1 MRKVAIV
8 IGLESYDYD
17 SDSYRTVATSITDWV
32 EVSDDDYKI
41 LIDNQWRSNF
51 RVIEQ
56 PKHPEDFIKKTVA
69 DYLKAAK
76 EEQLRQEA
84 EKKKR
89 EEAALQRRV
98 KKEMRDKEKARKIYE
113 ELKKEFEDK

>member
-17 SDSYRTVATSITDWV
+17 NDSYRTVATSITDWV
-32 EVSDDDYKI
+32 EVSNEDYKI
-41 LIDNQWRSNF
+41 LVDNQWRSNY

-69 DYLKAAK
+69 DYLAVAKAELA
-76 EEQLRQEA
+76 RQEA
-84 EKKKR
+84 EKQKR
-89 EEAALQRRV
+89 EEAALQRKV
-98 KKEMRDKEKARKIYE
+98 KKEMRDKEKARKMYE
-113 ELKKEFEDK
+113 ELKKEFESK